1 MPVITSA
8 IDSGDGVFIERG
20 RPSTA
25 FKPMPHI
32 STYGG
37 SYFSA
42 GQISW
47 VDRINNDFVADDL
60 SLRSM
65 QSDEDTIA
73 SPDSD
78 DILIGYSG
86 GEDMF
91 SEGCAK
97 GIVHHQYRLAG
108 SVGPGGDDFW
118 TTEMISTLK
127 SDALTN
133 CHPEGFS
140 EVEIHFIAQLQEAC
154 ANGTFLT
161 EGIQSYHE
169 IEPDLV
175 NSMAALSEVLA

>member
-1 MPVITSA
+1 MPAFVKL
-8 IDSGDGVFIERG
+8 GDIKAD
-20 RPSTA
+20 TA
-25 FKPMPHI
+25 NSVVVQPE
-32 STYGG
+32 
-37 SYFSA
+37 
-42 GQISW
+42 
-47 VDRINNDFVADDL
+47 
-60 SLRSM
+60 SLILP
-65 QSDEDTIA
+65 T
-73 SPDSD
+73 DSD

-108 SVGPGGDDFW
+108 SAGPGGDDFW

-133 CHPEGFS
+133 YHPEGFS